1 MRSLV
6 ALASEFVWFNT
17 PKRVWWSSS
26 RLGEPLR
33 RRFVHRPS
41 TCGECNEG
49 AESSNHFAEGKTM
62 NANAKTAAMIFGVLF
77 VIVGVLGF
85 IPNPIISPTGFFVVN
100 EYHNLFHI
108 GAGIVLLM
116 GAYASAGS
124 FGPGMALRFVGSV
137 FAIVAVMGFF
147 LPGSVIFSA
156 VPMNM
161 ADHWLHTLLA
171 VVLLLAGFALAPA
184 PRSATA

>member
-1 MRSLV
+1 
-6 ALASEFVWFNT
+6 
-17 PKRVWWSSS
+17 
-26 RLGEPLR
+26 
-33 RRFVHRPS
+33 
-41 TCGECNEG
+41 
-49 AESSNHFAEGKTM
+49 M

-100 EYHNLFHI
+100 DYHNLFHI
-108 GAGIVLLM
+108 GAGIVLLI

-124 FGPGMALRFVGSV
+124 FGPGMALRFVGAV
-137 FAIVAVMGFF
+137 YAILAVMGFF
-147 LPGSVIFSA
+147 MPGSVMFSA

-171 VVLLLAGFALAPA
+171 VVLLLAGFVLAPA
-184 PRSATA
+184 RRTAAA